1 MAKRKKAAPVPV
13 LYPRE
18 VLEDKAVKAED
29 GHRITRGWVVRD
41 PAHYSPS
48 LLTTVPVRRGRV
60 RDVFRVPTGSKPE
73 QVVVEVALDGGGRG
87 YLDAARVRRSYA
99 EIEE

>member
-1 MAKRKKAAPVPV
+1 MAKAKQSTAGPL

-18 VLEDKAVKAED
+18 SIEDKAVKAGD

-41 PAHYSPS
+41 PGRYSPT
-48 LLTTVPVRRGRV
+48 LLTTVPMRRGKV
-60 RDVFRVPTGSKPE
+60 LDVFRVPTGSKPE
-73 QVVVEVALDGGGRG
+73 QVVVEVALDGGGLG

-99 EIEE
+99 VVEE